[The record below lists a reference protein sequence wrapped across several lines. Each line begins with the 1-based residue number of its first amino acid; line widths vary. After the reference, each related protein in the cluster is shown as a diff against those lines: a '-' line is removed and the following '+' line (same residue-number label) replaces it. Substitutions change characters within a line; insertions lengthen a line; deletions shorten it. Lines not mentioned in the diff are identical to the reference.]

1 MKKWYLFTKGGKAGV
16 EITNFKMPGKTS
28 GAIKY
33 LSDILKIHR
42 TSCLGLRVQTSPTCL
57 PAKIYYG
64 NFCRE

>member
-1 MKKWYLFTKGGKAGV
+1 MKKWQLFTKDGKAGV
-16 EITNFKMPGKTS
+16 EITNFETPDKMS
-28 GAIKY
+28 GTIKY

-42 TSCLGLRVQTSPTCL
+42 TSRLGLRVQTYPTCL